1 MRCKINMKQI
11 NNIIGIIVVLALLA
25 ATASASV
32 PIQAKLTLTTDK
44 NTYNWNEK
52 RPQVIIYNAGNTAL
66 DIGSAVLQITN
77 DSGVSLFRQQINI
90 DVSKPKQNYTA
101 TIRLNNLL
109 PAGKYKAVLVYS
121 LSRSGIKYTIS
132 SNVFVVTPPLVLTTV
147 VNGAKDVRFTVTN
160 PGSQD
165 IDLSLVKM
173 QVCSSETG
181 VPLYGSFSVCPSCDL
196 LQPNKSV
203 EFGWGVFGGT
213 PTGKYRG
220 KITMQTQGNGVLV
233 VNGDVFVVK

>member
-1 MRCKINMKQI
+1 MKQI
-11 NNIIGIIVVLALLA
+11 SKVIGIIVVLALLA
-25 ATASASV
+25 ATASAYASV
-32 PIQAKLTLTTDK
+32 PVKLTLTTDK

-77 DSGVSLFRQQINI
+77 DSGVSIYRQQIDI
-90 DVSKPKQNYTA
+90 DILKPKQNYTA
-101 TIRLNNLL
+101 TVRLNNLM

-121 LSRSGIKYTIS
+121 LSGSRIKYSVS

-147 VNGAKDVRFTVTN
+147 VNAARDIRFTVTN
-160 PGSQD
+160 PGTQA
-165 IDLSLVKM
+165 ITLSLVKM
-173 QVCSSETG
+173 QVCSGDTG
-181 VPLYGSFSVCPSCDL
+181 VPLYSSFSVCPSCDP

-213 PTGKYRG
+213 PTGKYLG
-220 KITMQTQGNGVLV
+220 KIMMQTESNGVVV
-233 VNGDVFVVK
+233 VNGDVFTVR